1 MASDYPLP
9 ESSAVQP
16 AQKALH
22 NLNPPNHSGIAP
34 GIALVRNR
42 MRRGTQPAVVEE
54 MQAWLDALRAQGRS
68 GKTLATY
75 AAALKNLRGRLAKRR
90 ITLVSQI
97 TTPVLIAWQAR
108 LVRAGCAPATVELF
122 LRATRLWLAWIAGEG
137 RLLLNPAAALNTP
150 RLSKTVGDVLSADE
164 MERLIC
170 GVSSTDRIGRRDR
183 ALLEL
188 AYSTGARLEEIA
200 RLDVSSVDLAN
211 RMVRL
216 LGKFDRER
224 MVPLTKAACRA
235 LASYLCHAR
244 PSLLGSGQ
252 DTGLFISSRTGR
264 RMASSAV
271 AEVIKGRA
279 RRAGLKLS
287 PHGIRR
293 AFATHLLQRNASPA
307 AIRDLLGHQSYRHL
321 GQYLLLHPSS
331 VIAIHRRSK
340 LNR

>member
-1 MASDYPLP
+1 MDSDYPSP
-9 ESSAVQP
+9 ESFAVQP
-16 AQKALH
+16 VQKAQH
-22 NLNPPNHSGIAP
+22 NLIPPNHSGIGS
-34 GIALVRNR
+34 GIAPVRNR
-42 MRRGTQPAVVEE
+42 VKGGTRPAVVEE
-54 MQAWLDALRAQGRS
+54 MQAWLDALRTQGRS

-75 AAALKNLRGRLAKRR
+75 ATALKNLRGSLAKRR

-122 LRATRLWLAWIAGEG
+122 TRATRLWLAWTVGEG

-150 RLSKTVGDVLSADE
+150 RLPKTVGAVPSADE

-170 GVSSTDRIGRRDR
+170 SISGSDRIGRRDR

-200 RLDVSSVDLAN
+200 RLDVSSVDFAN

-224 MVPLTKAACRA
+224 MVPLTKPACQA
-235 LASYLCHAR
+235 LASYLRRAR

-252 DTGLFISSRTGR
+252 DAGLFISSRTGH

-279 RRAGLKLS
+279 RRAGFKLS

-321 GQYLLLHPSS
+321 GQYLQLHPSS